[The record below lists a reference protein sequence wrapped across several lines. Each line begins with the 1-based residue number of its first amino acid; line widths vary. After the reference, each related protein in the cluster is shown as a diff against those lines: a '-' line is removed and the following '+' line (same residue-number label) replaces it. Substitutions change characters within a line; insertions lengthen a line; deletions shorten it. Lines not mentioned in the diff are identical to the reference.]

1 MKYGL
6 IGEKLGH
13 SFSKDIHKLISDYDY
28 QLKELTPEDF
38 DKFIIDKDFLGVNV
52 TIPYKKRV
60 IELLDFVDEKALSI
74 GAVNTVVNK
83 NGKLYGYN
91 TDYYGMQKLI
101 ENTGISVCGK
111 NVAILGTGGT
121 SHTATAVVKDLGAKT
136 IYKVSREEKQ
146 GCIDYSQLYKLS
158 EKINVIINTTPVGM
172 YPNVKGKVIDLKGFN
187 NLNGV
192 IDAIYNPL
200 RTQLVIDAQRKGVPA
215 QGGLYMLV
223 AQAVKASEYFCQ
235 TSYSEDLLDK
245 IYKKIYLEKC
255 NLVLTGMPSCGKT
268 TVGGI
273 LAEKLNLEV
282 IDTDKLIEQNSGKKV
297 SDIFAEMGEKIF
309 REMESKTIESISSLS
324 GKIIATGGGAVLKDS
339 NVDDLKRN
347 GKIIFIDRPLE
358 DLTPTSDRPLALNR
372 SEIEK
377 RYNERY
383 DIYKRTC
390 DNFIKADCLPEIVAN
405 KIIGELL

>member
-1 MKYGL
+1 MPP
-6 IGEKLGH
+6 
-13 SFSKDIHKLISDYDY
+13 S
-28 QLKELTPEDF
+28 
-38 DKFIIDKDFLGVNV
+38 
-52 TIPYKKRV
+52 
-60 IELLDFVDEKALSI
+60 
-74 GAVNTVVNK
+74 
-83 NGKLYGYN
+83 
-91 TDYYGMQKLI
+91 
-101 ENTGISVCGK
+101 
-111 NVAILGTGGT
+111 
-121 SHTATAVVKDLGAKT
+121 
-136 IYKVSREEKQ
+136 
-146 GCIDYSQLYKLS
+146 
-158 EKINVIINTTPVGM
+158 
-172 YPNVKGKVIDLKGFN
+172 
-187 NLNGV
+187 
-192 IDAIYNPL
+192 NP
-200 RTQLVIDAQRKGVPA
+200 
-215 QGGLYMLV
+215 
-223 AQAVKASEYFCQ
+223 
-235 TSYSEDLLDK
+235 DK

-282 IDTDKLIEQNSGKKV
+282 IDTDKLIEKNSGKKV

-390 DNFIKADCLPEIVAN
+390 DNYIKADCLPEIVAN